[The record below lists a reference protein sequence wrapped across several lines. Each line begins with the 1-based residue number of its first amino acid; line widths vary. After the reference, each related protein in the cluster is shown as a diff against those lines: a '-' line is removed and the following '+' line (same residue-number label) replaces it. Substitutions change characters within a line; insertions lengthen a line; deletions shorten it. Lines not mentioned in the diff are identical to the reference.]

1 MAPTVREYS
10 TGMTVVRDT
19 AAAARRVQIEALRR
33 LDGPTRLQMALRM
46 SDDSR
51 QVTLAGIR
59 HRHPEWTDDDVHRE
73 LLRLLLG
80 RELAASAV
88 AHRRRTDR

>member
-1 MAPTVREYS
+1 
-10 TGMTVVRDT
+10 MTVARDT
-19 AAAARRVQIEALRR
+19 SAAARRIQIEALRR

-51 QVTLAGIR
+51 DITLAGIR
-59 HRHPEWTDDDVHRE
+59 HRHPDWTDDDVHRE

-80 RELAASAV
+80 RELAATV

>member
-1 MAPTVREYS
+1 
-10 TGMTVVRDT
+10 MTVVRD
-19 AAAARRVQIEALRR
+19 ASAAARRIQIEALRR

-51 QVTLAGIR
+51 DITLAGIR
-59 HRHPEWTDDDVHRE
+59 HRHPDWTDDDVHRE

-80 RELAASAV
+80 RELAATV

>member
-1 MAPTVREYS
+1 
-10 TGMTVVRDT
+10 MTVARDT
-19 AAAARRVQIEALRR
+19 SAAARRIQIEALRR

-51 QVTLAGIR
+51 EITLAGIR
-59 HRHPEWTDDDVHRE
+59 HRHPDWTDDDVHRE

-80 RELAASAV
+80 RELAATV